1 MKNSLLLPNRYKQL
15 GFILFTPIFL
25 IGLYMMITGFEFSW
39 LNAKVFSLLPQFSLG
54 TKDAN
59 SRIFQVNLSK
69 TIVGVLFIIVCLLIA
84 FSKEKNE
91 DEYIAKLRQNALLW
105 AVLINYI
112 LLIIAFVLI
121 YDVGFM
127 NVMIYNMFTVLLLF
141 IFRFHYLLHRSK
153 KLSADEK

>member
-1 MKNSLLLPNRYKQL
+1 MKNSLLLANKYKQL
-15 GFILFTPIFL
+15 GFVLFIPTLL
-25 IGLYMMITGFEFSW
+25 IGLYIMITGFEFSW

-54 TKDAN
+54 SSDAN
-59 SRIFQVNLSK
+59 NRIFQVNLSK
-69 TIVGVLFIIVCLLIA
+69 TVVGVLFIIVCLLIA

-141 IFRFHYLLHRSK
+141 IFRFHYLLYRSK
-153 KLSADEK
+153 ALSTDEK